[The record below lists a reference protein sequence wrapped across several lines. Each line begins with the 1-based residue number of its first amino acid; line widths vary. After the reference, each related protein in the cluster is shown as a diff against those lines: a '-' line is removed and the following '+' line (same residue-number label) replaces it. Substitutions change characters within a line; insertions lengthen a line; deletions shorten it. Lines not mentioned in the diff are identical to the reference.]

1 MPVVKNDCSI
11 SFMVFY
17 VPSVV
22 SVDGWGRGNGVTTG
36 NEAPKKVAVTN
47 TDLSGVS
54 SRRDSD
60 DARSDRKTVT
70 AADGVDD
77 NHHSDESSIERTDTT
92 NHAHR

>member
-1 MPVVKNDCSI
+1 MPVVKNDCSV
-11 SFMVFY
+11 SFVAFY

-22 SVDGWGRGNGVTTG
+22 SVDGCGRGNGVATG

-47 TDLSGVS
+47 TDLSGTC

-70 AADGVDD
+70 AADGADD
-77 NHHSDESSIERTDTT
+77 HHSDESSIERTDTT